1 MEIIPLDSYRTCFI
15 KAGSLFTGR
24 EGGQGLLKNVL
35 LVIKGGFVERIIARP
50 AGGEEHCAAE
60 MPPAGQDLNGAD
72 RCFDFSG
79 CTILP
84 GMVDCHV
91 HLALDGASPGP
102 GRSREEDRQKAREKV
117 ARSLLGCLARGVL
130 AVRDGGD
137 RAGTGL
143 LAKRMVAEG
152 EAAGPWVAAC
162 GWALRRS
169 GMYGSFLGPG
179 LDGDLEGACR
189 RLVRAGADQLKVL
202 VTGIVDFR
210 EYGRVGP
217 QQFNEEE
224 LRSVVLFARRHGL
237 KVMAHVNSDR
247 AVKMAVRAGVDSVEH
262 GYFVSKET
270 LLLMAERG
278 VSWVPTVVPV
288 AALSGREDLFSEK
301 ERKAAEKTYK
311 AHLEA
316 VAAAAELGVRLA
328 VGTDAGSP
336 GVPHGKGFLRELEL
350 YRRAGLSGA
359 AVLRAATAGG
369 AKIAGCED
377 KVGVLAEGSP
387 ANMVVVDR
395 DPLADPAAAL
405 ASIRCVFLSG
415 GFGRGHRPAKENPFS
430 ALRGYGEIGCSSP
443 FRLGKHLF
451 LFNSCGVHRNE
462 AETLDMKNAWAG
474 FNWQGALLFRQA
486 SPSLIDPYRHF

>member
-1 MEIIPLDSYRTCFI
+1 MEIIALDNFRTCVVR
-15 KAGSLFTGR
+15 AGSLFTGR
-24 EGGQGLLKNVL
+24 EDGRELLKNVL

-60 MPPAGQDLNGAD
+60 MPPAGQNLNGAG

-91 HLALDGASPGP
+91 HLALDGAGSGP
-102 GRSREEDRQKAREKV
+102 GRSREEDRRRGREKAV
-117 ARSLLGCLARGVL
+117 RNLKNSLAWGVL

-143 LAKRMVAEG
+143 LAKKMVAE
-152 EAAGPWVAAC
+152 EEVAGPWVTAC
-162 GWALRRS
+162 GWALRRP

-179 LDGDLEGACR
+179 QNGDLEGACR
-189 RLVRAGADQLKVL
+189 RLARAGADQLKVL
-202 VTGIVDFR
+202 VTGIVSFR

-217 QQFNEEE
+217 QQFDEEE

-270 LLLMAERG
+270 LLLMAGRG

-288 AALSGREDLFSEK
+288 AVLSGREDFFSEE
-301 ERKAAEKTYK
+301 ERKVAEKTYK

-316 VAAAAELGVRLA
+316 VAAAAELGVRLG

-336 GVPHGKGFLRELEL
+336 GVPHWEGFLRELEL

-369 AKIAGCED
+369 AKIAGCEE

-405 ASIRCVFLSG
+405 AGIRCVFW
-415 GFGRGHRPAKENPFS
+415 AKGS
-430 ALRGYGEIGCSSP
+430 
-443 FRLGKHLF
+443 K
-451 LFNSCGVHRNE
+451 
-462 AETLDMKNAWAG
+462 ETLFKEA
-474 FNWQGALLFRQA
+474 F
-486 SPSLIDPYRHF
+486 

>member
-1 MEIIPLDSYRTCFI
+1 MGILHTCLVR
-15 KAGSLFTGR
+15 AGSLFTGKG
-24 EGGQGLLKNVL
+24 EGQGLLKNVL
-35 LVIKGGFVERIIARP
+35 LVVKGGIVERIITETPEEKGRRAEIP
-50 AGGEEHCAAE
+50 AVPGL
-60 MPPAGQDLNGAD
+60 DGAD
-72 RCFDFSG
+72 RFFDFSG
-79 CTILP
+79 CTVLP
-84 GMVDCHV
+84 GLVDCHV
-91 HLALDGASPGP
+91 HLALDGAGSGAAR
-102 GRSREEDRQKAREKV
+102 GRKEDREEARAKV

-224 LRSVVLFARRHGL
+224 LRSLVLFARRHGL

-288 AALSGREDLFSEK
+288 AVLSGREDLFSEK
-301 ERKAAEKTYK
+301 ERKVAEKTYK

-316 VAAAAELGVRLA
+316 VAAAAELGVRIG

-336 GVPHGKGFLRELEL
+336 GVLPGEGFLRELAL

-359 AVLRAATAGG
+359 AVLRAASAQG
-369 AKIAGCED
+369 AEIAGFGGR
-377 KVGVLAEGSP
+377 VGILTEGAP

-405 ASIRCVFLSG
+405 ASIRCVFW
-415 GFGRGHRPAKENPFS
+415 AKGS
-430 ALRGYGEIGCSSP
+430 AVG
-443 FRLGKHLF
+443 
-451 LFNSCGVHRNE
+451 
-462 AETLDMKNAWAG
+462 
-474 FNWQGALLFRQA
+474 
-486 SPSLIDPYRHF
+486 